1 MSHPATHEDEDEDE
15 IVLKPRPRRP
25 FELSSGPPT
34 PTGGDAPL
42 LPSSLDT
49 SFNKSTTDTSTTP
62 SRSRSFLN
70 LTTSTLF
77 GIYQPAGFGTETSN
91 PTPWGD
97 GAQTPADGR
106 PSFDFARG
114 SPSDPTFERGKDGK
128 IKRRDTNAHLNRPHV
143 RRTGFKGYLLPLI
156 GRLVALFSVGVLYG
170 LLISHLHDRQ
180 RIAPVSVNLDRGS
193 WLYLA
198 FWGTAAMVFGEALP
212 LADVFWAP
220 DEDSIVDDSEKEQ
233 RKARG
238 TGGWQDIVR
247 SIGAFVGLAFAI
259 RKLPWQS
266 TLQLSLTLALVNPA
280 LWYLIDRSPPGLILS
295 GLVSVGG
302 TAIILGINPALVP
315 SPSPIELLQ
324 GHVGKRGLVNGT
336 VNALQDEG
344 HVLGIFSHE
353 TVGVAT
359 WIASVLF
366 VSAVCF
372 GNIGR
377 QLAPQKA

>member
-1 MSHPATHEDEDEDE
+1 
-15 IVLKPRPRRP
+15 
-25 FELSSGPPT
+25 
-34 PTGGDAPL
+34 
-42 LPSSLDT
+42 
-49 SFNKSTTDTSTTP
+49 
-62 SRSRSFLN
+62 
-70 LTTSTLF
+70 
-77 GIYQPAGFGTETSN
+77 
-91 PTPWGD
+91 
-97 GAQTPADGR
+97 
-106 PSFDFARG
+106 
-114 SPSDPTFERGKDGK
+114 
-128 IKRRDTNAHLNRPHV
+128 
-143 RRTGFKGYLLPLI
+143 
-156 GRLVALFSVGVLYG
+156 
-170 LLISHLHDRQ
+170 
-180 RIAPVSVNLDRGS
+180 
-193 WLYLA
+193 
-198 FWGTAAMVFGEALP
+198 MVFGEALP